1 MPSAALLG
9 AGGARDADVAEQVL
23 PGDTSPPELKL
34 LGLGVH
40 PGDALL
46 EAAAGAD
53 VSVDLCHAPEF
64 TLMQRLP
71 QHGNDS
77 LFALFHTPRLWNGRD
92 APAGQLSSMTGVDPP
107 VTPAKTVA
115 ASTGNV
121 GELFGRR
128 TGGWDC
134 WAAGQL
140 PFPRKCR
147 RPECL
152 SGQNPSACLRKS
164 KHPLRWAR

>member
-77 LFALFHTPRLWNGRD
+77 LFALFHPPRLWNGRD
-92 APAGQLSSMTGVDPP
+92 DPAGQLSSMTGVPFAGIR
-107 VTPAKTVA
+107 VGSGPAFCVVDVEHQQVLAHCGSSLKYA
-115 ASTGNV
+115 AM
-121 GELFGRR
+121 
-128 TGGWDC
+128 
-134 WAAGQL
+134 
-140 PFPRKCR
+140 
-147 RPECL
+147 
-152 SGQNPSACLRKS
+152 
-164 KHPLRWAR
+164 

>member
-1 MPSAALLG
+1 MKTMRLPETKPQDDRSGLWSLQLELLSMAESVLGHQAVVQTVPSAALLG

-77 LFALFHTPRLWNGRD
+77 LFALFHTPRLWNDRYNDGYYH
-92 APAGQLSSMTGVDPP
+92 PWENS
-107 VTPAKTVA
+107 
-115 ASTGNV
+115 AS
-121 GELFGRR
+121 
-128 TGGWDC
+128 
-134 WAAGQL
+134 
-140 PFPRKCR
+140 
-147 RPECL
+147 
-152 SGQNPSACLRKS
+152 
-164 KHPLRWAR
+164 

>member
-1 MPSAALLG
+1 MDLTVSCQVRPMRSMATTTRVSPP
-9 AGGARDADVAEQVL
+9 ARRLSRRCHPRRSWVPVEPETPMSRKQVL

-77 LFALFHTPRLWNGRD
+77 LFALFHTPRFCNRGYQATSPWND
-92 APAGQLSSMTGVDPP
+92 
-107 VTPAKTVA
+107 
-115 ASTGNV
+115 
-121 GELFGRR
+121 
-128 TGGWDC
+128 
-134 WAAGQL
+134 
-140 PFPRKCR
+140 
-147 RPECL
+147 
-152 SGQNPSACLRKS
+152 
-164 KHPLRWAR
+164 